1 MRHQPRGPAAG
12 FTLIELLVVMVIIG
26 ILLSF
31 ILVAGIAGVRN
42 AQSAATKAL
51 LTKLDAAI
59 ADRLDALLS
68 QRPDVTAGHMTMA
81 GVTGTYNGG
90 LQRAQVIAQIDMLRA
105 QMPDTFFVQVTPS
118 AMTNPPTTG
127 SAVYPLNF
135 AANPNPYY
143 TGLTPNPNAYFLPIG
158 APDLVNRVNVT
169 GVYGASFSAQAGLMK
184 GFGYGPLGYDGAD
197 NDGDGFIDDFYE
209 GTLAQGTPGGAYA
222 PDPALAKTIINNLAQ
237 HLPKTARSEALYAML
252 VEGTGPLGSYFSKD
266 DFTAKEVQ
274 DTDGDGLPEFVDAW
288 GEPLQFYRWPF
299 YYDSYLQRGYLP
311 YNGLPDNRDQNS
323 LDPNQQLVAP
333 LWFLPGGATS
343 GTNNQPP
350 SGPPP
355 SPAFTFQNLF
365 FSLVDPNSTNNTTAN
380 SGVLWD
386 RSSTYGRRAYN
397 SRPLILSS
405 GPDKMLGVARL
416 GVDYSQLGSV
426 GDGSGAAV
434 AVSATNLLLIENQ
447 AARGV
452 GPARTGTFLEKVA
465 PGSDTSVLL
474 NDWASDDLSNQNI
487 SAPGGPG

>member
-42 AQSAATKAL
+42 AQSAATKGL
-51 LTKLDAAI
+51 ITKLDAAI

-68 QRPDVTAGHMTMA
+68 QRPDVTAAGHQTMA
-81 GVTGTYNGG
+81 GVTGTNNGG

-105 QMPDTFFVQVTPS
+105 QMPDTFYVQVATGS
-118 AMTNPPTTG
+118 MTNPPTTG

-135 AANPNPYY
+135 AANPFPT
-143 TGLTPNPNAYFLPIG
+143 TGTGTAAYILPIG
-158 APDLVNRVNVT
+158 ASAPGT
-169 GVYGASFSAQAGLMK
+169 GIYGASYSAQAGFMK

-311 YNGLPDNRDQNS
+311 YNGLTDNRDQNS

-350 SGPPP
+350 SG
-355 SPAFTFQNLF
+355 SNAYNFQSLF

-386 RSSTYGRRAYN
+386 RSSIYGRRAYN

-426 GDGSGAAV
+426 ADGSGAAV